1 MQEWPQS
8 GEVLTF
14 FIVDKKEPALSKSE
28 AGRRQ
33 LIFSPFRTAEVMP
46 LVVTS
51 FQENTEGILPAA
63 RDSSIGL
70 TFVRYIYNIFMK

>member
-28 AGRRQ
+28 TARRQ
-33 LIFSPFRTAEVMP
+33 KVMP

>member
-51 FQENTEGILPAA
+51 FQEEIRKESCRPRAIVPS
-63 RDSSIGL
+63 D
-70 TFVRYIYNIFMK
+70 